1 MFKECFQGSFRQR
14 ILSNKTVSIKI
25 NIKKR
30 CRLRMFSFNSKKHS
44 RDLHLSIA
52 RIVSDVGARET
63 QDKDRARKNRT
74 FSR

>member
-1 MFKECFQGSFRQR
+1 
-14 ILSNKTVSIKI
+14 
-25 NIKKR
+25 
-30 CRLRMFSFNSKKHS
+30 MFSFNTKKHL

-63 QDKDRARKNRT
+63 HDKDRARKNRT